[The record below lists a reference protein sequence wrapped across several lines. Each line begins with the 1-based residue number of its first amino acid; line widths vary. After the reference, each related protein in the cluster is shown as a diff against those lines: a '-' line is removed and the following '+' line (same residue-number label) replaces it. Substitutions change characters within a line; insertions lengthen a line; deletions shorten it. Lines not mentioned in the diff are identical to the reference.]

1 MGARVGTSLVPDGTT
16 TGAGPDARLEA
27 LARQYGRLI
36 SSVVR
41 RITGPAS
48 DLVGGDIEQKVLLS
62 LWRQIEREQTIEHPA
77 SYICRIAIREAVRV
91 MRQETSRARR
101 AVTDAEAEA
110 QPDSRPDPSESVAGR
125 EQREHI
131 ESSLA
136 ELGPERERAVRAHLA
151 GFAVQEI
158 MEMHTWSYQKAR
170 NLIARGMQDLRTA
183 LRRRG
188 LHG

>member
-1 MGARVGTSLVPDGTT
+1 
-16 TGAGPDARLEA
+16 
-27 LARQYGRLI
+27 
-36 SSVVR
+36 
-41 RITGPAS
+41 
-48 DLVGGDIEQKVLLS
+48 
-62 LWRQIEREQTIEHPA
+62 
-77 SYICRIAIREAVRV
+77 
-91 MRQETSRARR
+91 MRQETSRTRR

-170 NLIARGMQDLRTA
+170 NLIARGMQDLRTSEA
-183 LRRRG
+183 MCATRTERG
-188 LHG
+188 RGAPASERVRGDAAGTKSPRLTK

>member
-1 MGARVGTSLVPDGTT
+1 MA
-16 TGAGPDARLEA
+16 TGSDAQLEV

-41 RITGPAS
+41 RITGRAN
-48 DLVGGDIEQKVLLS
+48 DIVGDDIEQKVLVS
-62 LWRQIEREQTIEHPA
+62 LWRQIEREQKIEHPA

-91 MRQETSRARR
+91 MRQEVSRGRR
-101 AVTDAEAEA
+101 LVADGEVEA
-110 QPDSRPDPSESVAGR
+110 QQDEGQDPSEDLTRR

-136 ELGPERERAVRAHLA
+136 ALRPDRERAVRAHLA

-170 NLIARGMQDLRTA
+170 NLVARGMEDLRAA
-183 LRRRG
+183 LRQRG
-188 LHG
+188 IHG